1 MPEEGVPLT
10 PDEDVLSIDEIVSL
24 AKVFVVSA
32 IRAPP
37 HFTSCTLCHP
47 STLSRLHSVARVLR
61 FDTTQE
67 MSQL

>member
-32 IRAPP
+32 IRCPNPP
-37 HFTSCTLCHP
+37 PFHP
-47 STLSRLHSVARVLR
+47 LSSPLLFGVCFASFASTP
-61 FDTTQE
+61 
-67 MSQL
+67 